1 MKNLILFMFLSLG
14 TFSKSQ
20 TLDLKFI
27 GTGLNDL
34 QVNGQF
40 SLSTSTTLVIIIDKV
55 NQNIKGVLT
64 DTFKYSIDNG
74 ITWIINN
81 LTIDPRD
88 DSETLLPL
96 LCSDRN
102 WVIGYS
108 GVKINFVNKIG
119 HTSGDKWTVK
129 LKPQSSSLNLSG
141 IIKYN
146 NNNFIR
152 VQDSGGLVIGKN
164 SGDGGKTFDYNLGG
178 SGFTT
183 QPITVSPTS
192 LVTNVP
198 YLVVHY
204 RRGSTSFTRLIGN
217 NTIVSTTVNNSWNLA
232 LIAGNVSLRMGS
244 YDQPDNNFNNSFAG
258 GVYEHMLFKYALTDQ
273 QIFQIEGYLAWKW
286 GLQAS
291 LPATHP
297 YYRIRP

>member
-1 MKNLILFMFLSLG
+1 LLTSPNIVPAVDQYIVFNG
-14 TFSKSQ
+14 T
-20 TLDLKFI
+20 I
-27 GTGLNDL
+27 APLNGSGIYYITS
-34 QVNGQF
+34 VTPVSGNNYTITV
-40 SLSTSTTLVIIIDKV
+40 STSSGGATSTV
-55 NQNIKGVLT
+55 NQNSNLVISPT
-64 DTFKYSIDNG
+64 
-74 ITWIINN
+74 INR
-81 LTIDPRD
+81 T
-88 DSETLLPL
+88 
-96 LCSDRN
+96 
-102 WVIGYS
+102 
-108 GVKINFVNKIG
+108 
-119 HTSGDKWTVK
+119 TSLKSTVT
-129 LKPQSSSLNLSG
+129 SLNMAPQLTTQGSNSEYTIFIVVSRDG
-141 IIKYN
+141 SVADAGNVINYSAQGNTRII
-146 NNNFIR
+146 
-152 VQDSGGLVIGKN
+152 L
-164 SGDGGKTFDYNLGG
+164 GDGGKTFDYNLGG